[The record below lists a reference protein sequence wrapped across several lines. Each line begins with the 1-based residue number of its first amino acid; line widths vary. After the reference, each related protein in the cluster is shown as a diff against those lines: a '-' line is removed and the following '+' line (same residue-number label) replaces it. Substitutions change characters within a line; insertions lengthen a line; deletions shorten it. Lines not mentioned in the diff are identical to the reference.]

1 MVPPSSHKISRVS
14 WYSFGLIIFRF
25 RLRDCYLLWL
35 FFPDYSTNYSY
46 RLSFWAL
53 SCSLAATW
61 DIEFSFFSSGYLDVS
76 VRRVRFSYLF
86 VWVWDDLLIG
96 FPHSDICGSLDICS
110 FPQLFAACHVLL
122 RLLVPRHPP
131 NALFFLT
138 FVFPVNCLFFLL
150 IRLFWLFFW
159 FFLNWFVVFM
169 VL

>member
-53 SCSLAATW
+53 SCSLAATL

-131 NALFFLT
+131 NALFNLT
-138 FVFPVNCLFFLL
+138 FINWLLSLIFPVICLFF
-150 IRLFWLFFW
+150 ISFEIW
-159 FFLNWFVVFM
+159 FD
-169 VL
+169 